1 MPIVSDVTQADVVVV
16 GGGITGLATA
26 YEVQKA
32 GRSVVVLEASDYV
45 GGRIMT
51 RERNGDIVEVGQQY
65 FLSTYSQASKLL
77 DEIGMTSELIEE
89 GPEIVQYIDK
99 KGKSRVISSETDL
112 VRALGVRG
120 SADLARATLQYSTM
134 GKAFPTYGLD
144 RCIEEYDDITA
155 AEGFA
160 WAGEKFMDFIVRP
173 MCYGNAGTALEH
185 TSLFDAIRLF
195 RSNLKQPKHY
205 GFRGGNRALPRKLA
219 ELVPVMLNAEV
230 SELLTTGDAV
240 TGAKLAEGRT
250 IGAGH
255 VILCTTPNV
264 AARLTPAMFE
274 RAKAFLSD
282 FDHTRLALAYF
293 YLDRPVCPSSEHSA
307 QLAA

>member
-1 MPIVSDVTQADVVVV
+1 MS

-240 TGAKLAEGRT
+240 TVHKLADGRT
-250 IGAGH
+250 IGAGQRDPVH
-255 VILCTTPNV
+255 HAECCRAPYTCDVRAGEGFSIGLRPH
-264 AARLTPAMFE
+264 APRARL
-274 RAKAFLSD
+274 FLS
-282 FDHTRLALAYF
+282 RSS
-293 YLDRPVCPSSEHSA
+293 VCPSSEHLA
-307 QLAA
+307 QTRGVD